1 MRDFHSWMK
10 ESGKKIEI
18 SEGSTKRAGVRAH
31 AYPAAYS
38 RAQYAGVKNDNPAG
52 LTATAADAAYYLTNK
67 DAD

>member
-1 MRDFHSWMK
+1 MRDFATWMD
-10 ESGKKIEI
+10 ETGKKLEI

-31 AYPAAYS
+31 AYPSLYS
-38 RAQYAGVKNDNPAG
+38 RGQYIGKNGENAIS